1 MTMTIEKKVLS
12 WIELFALISL
22 LLVYG
27 WAGYNRNHVWQDEL
41 SLWTDVVEKSPR
53 KARGYLEMG
62 MYYYE
67 RQMHDQAIPFFMTSI
82 SLYPDYA
89 KAHSNL
95 GLSFMGK
102 GLIDQS
108 IMEFK
113 RAVALN
119 PDNGM
124 YHINLGIAYLQK
136 GSHDLAFKEIQTG
149 KLLRKKHTPDRPSPH
164 D

>member
-1 MTMTIEKKVLS
+1 MTSITKFDLRYIEFLIVLV
-12 WIELFALISL
+12 L
-22 LLVYG
+22 LLIFGSATYQ
-27 WAGYNRNHVWQDEL
+27 RNLAWEDEL
-41 SLWTDVVEKSPR
+41 TLWADVVEKSPR
-53 KARGYLEMG
+53 KARGYNEMG

-67 RQMHDQAIPFFMTSI
+67 RKMLDQAIPYFMTGI
-82 SLYPDYA
+82 SLYPDYG
-89 KAHSNL
+89 KAHNNL

-113 RAVALN
+113 KAVSLN

-136 GSHDLAFKEIQTG
+136 GFRDLAYKEIQTG
-149 KLLRKKHTPDRPSPH
+149 KSLRKKHEPNRPSPH